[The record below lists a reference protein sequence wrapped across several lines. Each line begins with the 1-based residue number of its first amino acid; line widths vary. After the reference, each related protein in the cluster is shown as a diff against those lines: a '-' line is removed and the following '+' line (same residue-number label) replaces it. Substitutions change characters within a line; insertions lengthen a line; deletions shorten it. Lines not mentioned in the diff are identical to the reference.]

1 MKKISLFQKVF
12 NLPSLQGGARGR
24 LLPSLQGGV
33 GGRLLGLLLFASL
46 ASYAD
51 DKTVSS
57 PDGRL
62 QVTIA
67 CNDGRAT
74 YSVSYDGT
82 EVVKPSALGLV
93 TNLGDFTRGLTMQDK
108 ARQMSINKH
117 YKMRTTKCSDIT
129 YKANRLQVDFATE
142 KKIPMSVIFQVSDND
157 VAFCYQ
163 LGRGPKDNPKCAIV
177 EREATAFNLPDGT
190 TTFLCP
196 QIKPMTGWERTKPSY
211 EEEYTP
217 DAPMD
222 KPSRYGVGY
231 TFPCLFKTNQT
242 PLPSG
247 GAGGG
252 FWLLI
257 SETGVTSQYCGARLS
272 DYKAGTGYTVDY
284 PQQGENNGFGSTS
297 ASIMLP
303 GFTPWRTI
311 TVGTTL
317 APIVETTVQFD
328 VVDPLYEPSEQ
339 YQPGRYTWSWLVW
352 QDDATNYD
360 DQVKLIDV
368 ASEMGFEYCLVDGL
382 WDTQIGYDRIE
393 ELAAYAKTKNVK
405 LMLWYNS
412 NGSENDAP
420 QGPRGVM
427 NNSIKRKQDMAWMK
441 RIGVKAIKVDFF
453 GGDKQETMRLYEDI
467 LSDANDYGI
476 QCIFHG
482 CTMPRGWE
490 RMYPNYVASEAAL
503 ASENVFFTDY
513 HARKEGFEMAMHPF
527 SRNAV
532 GSFDWGGMMMNRYM
546 SRDNKSRHQRFT
558 GDIFELATAITNQ
571 TSVNCVAMYPNNLLP
586 EAEGGLPQMELD
598 FLRQVPTTWQ
608 ETRYIDGYPTRYAVI
623 ARKATNGKWYVGG
636 INGTDQPMT
645 LTLDLP
651 MLAGKTVTYYVDE
664 ADKKALKAQQKSLK
678 KDPKAKA
685 PYWPTPVM
693 KTLKVDQNGKAR
705 VTLQPMGGL
714 VIVE

>member
-1 MKKISLFQKVF
+1 MRKLFF
-12 NLPSLQGGARGR
+12 FMA
-24 LLPSLQGGV
+24 
-33 GGRLLGLLLFASL
+33 LFATL
-46 ASYAD
+46 ATYAD

-62 QVTIA
+62 QVTIS
-67 CNDGRAT
+67 CQDGRAC

-82 EVVKPSALGLV
+82 VVLKPSALGLV
-93 TNLGDFTRGLTMQDK
+93 TNLGDFTQGLTMQEK
-108 ARQMSINKH
+108 ATQMPINKH
-117 YKMRTTKCSDIT
+117 YKMRSTKRSDIS
-129 YKANRLQVDFATE
+129 YQANRLQVDFATA
-142 KKIPMSVIFQVSDND
+142 KRIPMSVIFQVSNND

-163 LGRGPKDNPKCAIV
+163 LGRGPRDNPKCAIV
-177 EREATAFNLPDGT
+177 QREATAFNIIDGT
-190 TTFLCP
+190 TTFLSP
-196 QIKPMTGWERTKPSY
+196 QITPMTGWERTKPSY
-211 EEEYTP
+211 EEDYEA
-217 DAPMD
+217 DAPMT
-222 KPSRYGVGY
+222 KASRFGVGY
-231 TFPCLFKTNQT
+231 TFPCLFKA
-242 PLPSG
+242 PLSSPVGDAKASQ
-247 GAGGG
+247 ANAAKAL
-252 FWLLI
+252 WILI
-257 SETGVTSQYCGARLS
+257 SETGVTGQYCGARLS
-272 DYKAGTGYTVDY
+272 DYKAGTGYTVEY
-284 PQQGENNGFGSTS
+284 PQEGENNGFGSTS

-311 TVGTTL
+311 TIGNTL

-328 VVDPLYEPSEQ
+328 VVDPLYDPSEQ
-339 YQPGRYTWSWLVW
+339 YKPGRYTWSWLVW
-352 QDDATNYD
+352 QDSATNYD
-360 DQVKLIDV
+360 DQVQLIDV

-412 NGSENDAP
+412 NGAENDAP

-482 CTMPRGWE
+482 CTLPRGWE

-503 ASENVFFTDY
+503 ASENVFFGDY
-513 HARKEGFEMAMHPF
+513 HARQEGFEMSMHPF

-558 GDIFELATAITNQ
+558 GDIFELATSITNQ
-571 TSVNCVAMYPNNLLP
+571 TSVNCVAMYPNNLQDLP
-586 EAEGGLPQMELD
+586 EFELD
-598 FLRQVPTTWQ
+598 YLRQVPTTWE
-608 ETRYIDGYPTRYAVI
+608 ETRFIDGYPTRYAVI

-636 INGTDQPMT
+636 INGTKEPMT
-645 LTLDLP
+645 LTLSLP
-651 MLAGKTVTYYVDE
+651 MLAGKTVTFYVDE
-664 ADKKALKAQQKSLK
+664 ADKKALKAQQAALK
-678 KDPKAKA
+678 KDPKAKV
-685 PYWPTPVM
+685 PYWPTPVK
-693 KTLKVDQNGKAR
+693 KTLKVDQNGQAR

>member
-1 MKKISLFQKVF
+1 MKTTALFKKVF
-12 NLPSLQGGARGR
+12 NHPFLAKGLAA
-24 LLPSLQGGV
+24 
-33 GGRLLGLLLFASL
+33 GLLLL
-46 ASYAD
+46 ASVSTYAD
-51 DKTVSS
+51 DKTVCS

-67 CNDGRAT
+67 CNDGHAT
-74 YSVSYDGT
+74 YSVSYDGI
-82 EVVKPSALGLV
+82 EVLKPSALGLK
-93 TNLGDFTRGLTMQDK
+93 TNLGDFTQGLTMQGN
-108 ARQMSINKH
+108 ARQMPINKH
-117 YKMRTTKCSDIT
+117 YKMRNTKRSDIA

-142 KKIPMSVIFQVSDND
+142 KRIPMSVIFQVSDND

-163 LGRGPKDNPKCAIV
+163 LGRGPRDNPKCAII
-177 EREATAFNLPDGT
+177 ESEATAFNLADGT

-196 QIKPMTGWERTKPSY
+196 QITPMTGWERTKPSY

-222 KPSRYGVGY
+222 KPSRFGVGY
-231 TFPCLFKTNQT
+231 TFPCLFKLPAGQ
-242 PLPSG
+242 PLPPSSNI
-247 GAGGG
+247 
-252 FWLLI
+252 WLLI
-257 SETGVTSQYCGARLS
+257 SETGVTSQFCGARLS
-272 DYKAGTGYTVDY
+272 DYKPGIGYTVDY
-284 PQQGENNGFGSTS
+284 PQPGENNGFGSTS

-303 GFTPWRTI
+303 SFTPWRTI
-311 TVGTTL
+311 TIGTSL

-328 VVDPLYEPSEQ
+328 VVEPLYEPSEA

-368 ASEMGFEYCLVDGL
+368 ASAMGFEYCLVDGL
-382 WDTQIGYDRIE
+382 WDTQIGYDHIE

-427 NNSIKRKQDMAWMK
+427 NNSIRRKQDMAWMK
-441 RIGVKAIKVDFF
+441 RIGVKGIKVDFF
-453 GGDKQETMRLYEDI
+453 GGDKQETMRLYEEI

-482 CTMPRGWE
+482 CTLPRGWE
-490 RMYPNYVASEAAL
+490 RMYPNYVGSEAAL
-503 ASENVFFTDY
+503 ASENVFFSDY
-513 HARKEGFEMAMHPF
+513 HSRKEGFQMSMHPF

-532 GSFDWGGMMMNRYM
+532 GSFDWGGMMMNRMM
-546 SRDNKSRHQRFT
+546 SRDNSSRHQRFT
-558 GDIFELATAITNQ
+558 GDIFELATSITNQ
-571 TSVNCVAMYPNNLLP
+571 TSINCVAMYPNNLQP
-586 EAEGGLPQMELD
+586 EAEGGIPQFELD
-598 FLRQVPTTWQ
+598 YLRQVPTTWD

-623 ARKATNGKWYVGG
+623 ARRATNGKWYVGG
-636 INGTDQPMT
+636 INGTDQPLT
-645 LTLDLP
+645 LTLNLP
-651 MLAGKTVTYYVDE
+651 MLAGKTVTYLVDE
-664 ADKKALKAQQKSLK
+664 ADKKAQKARQAALK

-685 PYWPTPVM
+685 CYWPTPVK
-693 KTLKVDQNGKAR
+693 KTLKVDANGQAR

-714 VIVE
+714 VIME